1 MQESKLKE
9 PGYPWHDKAD
19 PILYPQL
26 LEYAKENRRHP
37 TEAENILWNVLKA
50 KGIGVP
56 FLRQFI
62 IDQFIVDF
70 AYKKGRLVIEVDGGY
85 HSEYEQMEKDEFR
98 TERLN
103 AMGFTVIRFSNE
115 EVIGN
120 ILGVINKIIIKLS
133 E

>member
-9 PGYPWHDKAD
+9 LGYPWHDKAD

-85 HSEYEQMEKDEFR
+85 HSEPRQAFDDKKR
-98 TERLN
+98 TRILQSL
-103 AMGFTVIRFSNE
+103 GYRVLRFTNE
-115 EVIGN
+115 EICFQLDDVI
-120 ILGVINKIIIKLS
+120 KAIKYNL
-133 E
+133 

>member
-62 IDQFIVDF
+62 IDLFIVDF

-85 HSEYEQMEKDEFR
+85 HSEPRQAFDDEKR
-98 TERLN
+98 TRILQSL
-103 AMGFTVIRFSNE
+103 GYRVLRFTNE
-115 EVIGN
+115 EICFQLDDVI
-120 ILGVINKIIIKLS
+120 KAIKYNL
-133 E
+133 